1 MGSNKDGVRIK
12 CQSKRLWH
20 FTLTPIHFLHGLI
33 AVLFLVVSNAVSAA
47 GEVRHTVSYPKDRQQ
62 LILVRSEFPV
72 DKPVIELIMPNWT
85 PGSYRIREYAANIDR
100 ISVHTTEGARLPIR
114 KISKDRWRVEAGQA
128 TSLVVSYEVFTPN
141 LNVSNSWASQAFS
154 LINGASVF
162 LYTEESREL
171 PQRLKIVADAKRGD
185 VFTALPRAN
194 GTYLAENYD
203 ELVDSPVAVANAPSY
218 RFTHKGQQYNLL
230 NVGEN
235 EFWDGQQAAGDVE
248 KIVAET
254 QSFWG
259 VNPLKRPFWFLNF
272 AVEAKGGLE
281 HDHSTVIMTGR
292 RQMSDRDDYI
302 KWLGVVTHEF
312 FHVWNVRHM
321 RPAELASYDYQHE
334 QYTNQLW
341 LTEGLTSYYDNLL
354 MSRAGLIKPEE
365 YLKLL
370 AKDIH
375 RLETTPGRFLRPVT
389 EASLD
394 AWIRH
399 YQPNSN
405 SVNSTISYYTKGAV
419 IGFVL
424 DAFIRKESKGRHD
437 LDEVMRQMYELY
449 SDKPYGNDAF
459 EQVVVEVGGPEAG
472 KLLQTLLTGTSDP
485 DVDAALDWYGLVLNR
500 GPVVANGKTPDD
512 DAVAVKSGFGV
523 IWDDDKPGLVI
534 KAVLVGS
541 GGSSAGLIPGDEIL
555 AIADERLTPVTLN
568 GLMTSFVPGE
578 ETTILVSRRGRIMNL
593 NITLDTAI
601 PERYDIVLRSNFGK
615 RHIKRLQS
623 LLGQSLQ

>member
-1 MGSNKDGVRIK
+1 MGSNQDGVRIK